1 MKAKRLLAAW
11 VGTVAVVC
19 ATCANGAELA
29 KGTCAAPKQAAAK
42 KAPAKKAAKRPT
54 TRKPAA
60 KKSVAR
66 PFSADLEPAKPL
78 VTAAK
83 FEPGKKRVVKK
94 SDDAP
99 F

>member
-1 MKAKRLLAAW
+1 MWSGLPMLKTAARK
-11 VGTVAVVC
+11 V
-19 ATCANGAELA
+19 
-29 KGTCAAPKQAAAK
+29 
-42 KAPAKKAAKRPT
+42 PAKKAAKKAT
-54 TRKPAA
+54 TKKTATRKAA
-60 KKSVAR
+60 KNLAR